1 MTVIVCNNTPDCI
14 RGHLKRWF
22 IEPKPN
28 VFVGTV
34 KTKTR
39 DKTLAYIRRNAPDL
53 GMLVIS
59 SDRSVQGFN
68 IHTFGDTNR
77 RAVDCSGLHLVAEKW
92 AEDSISDL

>member
-34 KTKTR
+34 KAKTR
-39 DKTLAYIRRNAPDL
+39 EKTLAYIRRNAPDL
-53 GMLVIS
+53 GMLVIA

-68 IHTFGDTNR
+68 IHTFGVTNR
-77 RAVDCSGLHLVAEKW
+77 QVVEYSGLHLIAEKW
-92 AEDSISDL
+92 EETPAS

>member
-34 KTKTR
+34 NQRTREKTI
-39 DKTLAYIRRNAPDL
+39 AYIRRNAPEI
-53 GMLVIS
+53 GMLIIA
-59 SDRSVQGFN
+59 SDRSCQGFN
-68 IHTFGDTNR
+68 IQSYGDTNR
-77 RAVDCSGLHLVAEKW
+77 RPTQYAGLHLIAEKW
-92 AEDSISDL
+92 EESNETAL